1 MVVGEGV
8 FRVAFFGYFYYE
20 KHMRKTT
27 FIQRIFLFFTV
38 LLLFVM
44 SPLLQPQ
51 QETQITVEKV
61 AGSVYCLYGEG
72 GNIGILEGED
82 KLLIVDSQYA
92 LNAEDVLKE
101 IRKLSSLKIAYLIN
115 THYHGDHTSGNP
127 IIGKDAKIASHK
139 NCLKSFLA
147 ELKPEESAES
157 KGAPQVT
164 YDKEMKLK
172 IGDETVRLVNFGPG
186 HTSGDTVVI
195 FEQSMVIHAGDLYFH
210 GIPPYIDVKDGSDT
224 GNWIVTIGKLAEKYP
239 DFKVIPGHGKVTDMK
254 AFMDFAEYL
263 RYLREKVAVAIEA
276 GQTREQAMEKIDL
289 SRFSHI
295 QDRGEFL
302 TKKNNIGWIYDE
314 MTRKTEEL
322 Q

>member
-1 MVVGEGV
+1 
-8 FRVAFFGYFYYE
+8 
-20 KHMRKTT
+20 MRKTT
-27 FIQRIFLFFTV
+27 FIQRIFLFFTA

-44 SPLLQPQ
+44 SPLLRPQ
-51 QETQITVEKV
+51 QDTQITIEKV

-101 IRKLSSLKIAYLIN
+101 IRKLTSLKIAYLIN
-115 THYHGDHTSGNP
+115 THYHGDHTGGNP

-147 ELKPEESAES
+147 GLKPEESAES
-157 KGAPQVT
+157 KGAPQAT

-172 IGDETVRLVNFGPG
+172 IGDETVRLVYFGSS

-195 FEQSMVIHAGDLYFH
+195 FEQSMVIHAGDLFFH
-210 GIPPYIDVKDGSDT
+210 GMPPYIDVKDGSDT
-224 GNWIVTIGKLAEKYP
+224 GNWVVTIGKLAEKYP

-276 GQTREQAMEKIDL
+276 GQSREQAMEKIEL
-289 SRFSHI
+289 SRFNHI

-314 MTRKTEEL
+314 MTGKTEEL